1 MNTKQSEIT
10 PELMDDIYCIITLL
24 DENYNSEN
32 YTNLIITLD
41 ALDEKALTCTMY
53 GCLATSL
60 ELDKKG
66 CSNRYLTDIAN
77 ACGCILNQRGCSILS
92 QHGVYTSQSD
102 ARRHIENGDWVFA
115 RDAEEYVKDL
125 CWLIVTD
132 PFLQHK

>member
-1 MNTKQSEIT
+1 MNTANNEIT

-24 DENYNSEN
+24 DENYNSDD

-53 GCLATSL
+53 GCFAAALNL
-60 ELDKKG
+60 NKK
-66 CSNRYLTDIAN
+66 SYPKRYLTDIAN
-77 ACGCILNQRGCSILS
+77 ACSCILNLR
-92 QHGVYTSQSD
+92 GVYTSQYD
-102 ARRHIENGDWVFA
+102 VRRHIENGDWVFA

-125 CWLIVTD
+125 CWLIITD